1 MFFLNSSSGCHDY
14 FQPTVV
20 HLACYS
26 LFGPYYSTQQYPKPL
41 FQESL
46 HLNQCSVASRLKMCG
61 FSDVLTLLQAVLRV
75 FIPVIQVSIPLQ
87 AVIRVSIPLQ
97 AIQVQ

>member
-1 MFFLNSSSGCHDY
+1 
-14 FQPTVV
+14 
-20 HLACYS
+20 
-26 LFGPYYSTQQYPKPL
+26 
-41 FQESL
+41 
-46 HLNQCSVASRLKMCG
+46 MCG